1 MRNGSY
7 ANVRDQ
13 VNDLLS
19 QLGGTLRGLRYYSDL
34 YCKIRREAYGKL
46 TKRINN

>member
-1 MRNGSY
+1 M
-7 ANVRDQ
+7 RDQ

-19 QLGGTLRGLRYYSDL
+19 QLGGTFRSLRYHNDL

-46 TKRINN
+46 TMRINN

>member
-1 MRNGSY
+1 M
-7 ANVRDQ
+7 RDQ
-13 VNDLLS
+13 LNDLFS
-19 QLGGTLRGLRYYSDL
+19 QLGGTLRGLKYHYDL